1 MLPRPSHIAAA
12 VSGGA
17 ASPVGGKWQSD
28 LTAGH
33 AAALLKMRHRLF
45 LPRSLPQLVFLVS
58 AKQCFTENKRPTFL
72 YILVGQERERERQ
85 YKIFYLIITSGAYHS
100 CITLTRTAETHYS
113 LYHKCIYTHL
123 FERDRFYFC
132 TIQLHLFL
140 HKAHTH
146 SSPPDLHLFVFQ
158 NGKRSIILHFGPAAG
173 LIHSSCRGAFVYL
186 AA

>member
-1 MLPRPSHIAAA
+1 

-72 YILVGQERERERQ
+72 YILVGQERERERETIQ
-85 YKIFYLIITSGAYHS
+85 NFLPHYHKRRVPQLHYTHSHSRNTLLTLPQMYLYTFIRARPLLFLYHS
-100 CITLTRTAETHYS
+100 A
-113 LYHKCIYTHL
+113 
-123 FERDRFYFC
+123 
-132 TIQLHLFL
+132 
-140 HKAHTH
+140 
-146 SSPPDLHLFVFQ
+146 PFVFT
-158 NGKRSIILHFGPAAG
+158 
-173 LIHSSCRGAFVYL
+173 
-186 AA
+186 